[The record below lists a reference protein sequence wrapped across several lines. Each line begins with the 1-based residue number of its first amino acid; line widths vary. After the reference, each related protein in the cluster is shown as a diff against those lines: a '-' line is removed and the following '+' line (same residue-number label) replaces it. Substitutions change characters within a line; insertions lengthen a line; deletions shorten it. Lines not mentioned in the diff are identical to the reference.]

1 LIHIDGSYGEGGGQI
16 IRTAVALSA
25 VTGNEVIISNIR
37 RNRPKPGLKAQ
48 HMSAI
53 RTAAD
58 MTGARISGLKSGSTE
73 LTFSPGG
80 STSGGIPGGYYKI
93 DIGTA
98 GSITLLLQCLMPVAS
113 TAQEPVSLDIT
124 GGTDVAWSPPIDYM
138 AHVLLPVLAAMGLE
152 CSIELY
158 KRGYYP
164 RGGGRV
170 TTIIHPS
177 ALRVLD
183 LDKEKETDTKKEEEE
198 EKEMGMEKRKER
210 GTEIEK
216 EWERGKEKEP
226 CTVAGTSHSSNL
238 PPHVAQRQAD
248 AATAAL
254 EKAGYSSSIYTRP
267 ANSPSTGSGITLW
280 CGYTGGSALGKRG
293 LPAEKVGKAAARE
306 IITELGSGAVVDV
319 HLADQLIPYIGLAG
333 GGSFTVGEVSG
344 HTRTNIWVVEQFLG
358 VEFRI
363 EEKKDV
369 FKISL

>member
-1 LIHIDGSYGEGGGQI
+1 MINIDGSYGEGGGQI

-25 VTGNEVIISNIR
+25 VTGTDVTISNIR
-37 RNRPKPGLKAQ
+37 SNRPKSGLKAQ

-73 LTFSPGG
+73 LTFSPGV

-98 GSITLLLQCLMPVAS
+98 GSITLLLQCLMPIALA
-113 TAQEPVSLDIT
+113 AQEPVSLDIT

-138 AHVLLPVLAAMGLE
+138 AHVLLPVLETMGLK
-152 CSIELY
+152 CNIKLQR
-158 KRGYYP
+158 RGYYP

-170 TTIIHPS
+170 AAIIQPS
-177 ALRVLD
+177 ALRAVD
-183 LDKEKETDTKKEEEE
+183 LDKEKEADTKKEE
-198 EKEMGMEKRKER
+198 GMEKEW
-210 GTEIEK
+210 

-226 CTVAGTSHSSNL
+226 CRVAGISHSSNL
-238 PPHVAQRQAD
+238 PPHVMQRQAD

-254 EKAGYSSSIYTRP
+254 EKAGYSSSIDTWA

-280 CGYTGGSALGKRG
+280 CGHAGGSALGKRG
-293 LPAEKVGKAAARE
+293 LPAEKVGKAAAGE
-306 IITELGSGAVVDV
+306 IITELGSGAAVDV

-333 GGSFTVGEVSG
+333 GGSLTVRDVSG

>member
-1 LIHIDGSYGEGGGQI
+1 LIRIDGSYGEGGGQI

-25 VTGNEVIISNIR
+25 VKGTEVTISNIR
-37 RNRPKPGLKAQ
+37 SNRPKPGLKAQ

-53 RTAAD
+53 RAAAD
-58 MTGARISGLKSGSTE
+58 MTCARISGLKSGSTE
-73 LTFSPGG
+73 LTFSPGDI
-80 STSGGIPGGYYKI
+80 SGGHYNI

-98 GSITLLLQCLMPVAS
+98 GSATLLLQCLMPVAS
-113 TAQEPVSLDIT
+113 EAQEPVSLDIT

-138 AHVLLPVLAAMGLE
+138 AHVLLPVLASMGLK
-152 CSIELY
+152 CNIRLQR
-158 KRGYYP
+158 RGYYP

-170 TTIIHPS
+170 TAIIHPS
-177 ALRVLD
+177 ALRAVE
-183 LDKEKETDTKKEEEE
+183 LDKEKETDTKKEDE
-198 EKEMGMEKRKER
+198 MEK
-210 GTEIEK
+210 EIEK
-216 EWERGKEKEP
+216 EKEKEKEVGKEMES
-226 CTVAGTSHSSNL
+226 CTVSGISHSSNL
-238 PPHVAQRQAD
+238 PPHVALRQAD

-254 EKAGYSSSIYTRP
+254 EKAGYSSSIDTWA

-293 LPAEKVGKAAARE
+293 LPAEKVGKAAAGE
-306 IITELGSGAVVDV
+306 IITELDSWAAVDV
-319 HLADQLIPYIGLAG
+319 HLADQLIPYMGLAR
-333 GGSFTVGEVSG
+333 GGSFTVREVSG